1 MKKKA
6 VGFAAAASLA
16 GGTLVLRLTDRISDD
31 MLFWAFL
38 VLVML
43 AASVLFSYL
52 ATEEYKRRNF
62 TQEQIE
68 CINTLH
74 SPKCDKEKRMT
85 YDYAVRAGRAAM
97 AMCGV
102 GFILLEVPDMR
113 HKVVIGVFWIFL
125 ILLAGFLSPIA
136 WRIGKA
142 YLQRRKSIKA
152 HS

>member
-6 VGFAAAASLA
+6 IGFMAALSIG
-16 GGTLVLRLTDRISDD
+16 GGTLVLRLTDLISNQ

-62 TQEQIE
+62 TQEQID

-85 YDYAVRAGRAAM
+85 YNYAVKSGRAAM

-102 GFILLEVPDMR
+102 GFVLLEVPDLR
-113 HKVVIGVFWIFL
+113 YKVVIGVLWIFL

-136 WRIGKA
+136 WRIGKE
-142 YLQRRKSIKA
+142 YLRRRKSA
-152 HS
+152 RPAQ